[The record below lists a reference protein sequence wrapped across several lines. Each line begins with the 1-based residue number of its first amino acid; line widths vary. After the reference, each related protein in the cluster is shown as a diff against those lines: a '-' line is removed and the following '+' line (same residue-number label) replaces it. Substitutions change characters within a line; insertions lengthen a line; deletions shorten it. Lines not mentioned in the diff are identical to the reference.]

1 MNYTADF
8 ETTTNENDCRVWA
21 YALCEIG
28 GEYNIDVGNSIDDMF
43 SKVSN
48 SNNTLYFHN
57 LKFDGEFILYWLFQ
71 NGYTHVEDRKDLTA
85 KTFTTLISNTGVFYT
100 FTICHKTSGRN
111 KICTKIIDSLK
122 ILPFTVDE
130 IAKSF
135 KLPISKLKL
144 DYKEE
149 REVGHILTEEEIAYI
164 KNDVKIVAMALNTL
178 FQQNLN
184 KMTQGSNALADY
196 KNIIGG
202 NDKFRYKFP
211 ALSAEDD
218 TIIRQAYRGGFT
230 YCNPKFQGKKLGNVS
245 VFDVNSLYPSQ
256 MYTRPLP
263 YDEPVRFLGKYHPVV
278 SYPLYVQRLRCTFKL
293 KKNMIPTI
301 QLKNTLGFIPN
312 EYITDTKDEDVVLTL
327 TNVDLDLMFEHY
339 NVKVIEWLGGY
350 MFRSKTG
357 MFTEYIDKWIKVKQ
371 EATIEGNGG
380 MRTLAKLMLNALYGK
395 FGLKIQC
402 RSKIPYYI
410 DGLVKYKDSD
420 EQEREP
426 IYIPVACFIT
436 AWARYTTISSA
447 QAVYDRFI
455 YADTDSL
462 HLIGHEIPDNL
473 DVDPVKLGAWDYE
486 MQADQAIF
494 LRQKTYMEHPCGK
507 SAEEFKKKNPVMYE
521 ETNGWKITCAGMGKG
536 CYKYVT
542 PEKFKIGESFKGQLQ
557 HSRVKGGVVLID
569 KEFTIKER

>member
-1 MNYTADF
+1 
-8 ETTTNENDCRVWA
+8 
-21 YALCEIG
+21 
-28 GEYNIDVGNSIDDMF
+28 
-43 SKVSN
+43 
-48 SNNTLYFHN
+48 
-57 LKFDGEFILYWLFQ
+57 
-71 NGYTHVEDRKDLTA
+71 
-85 KTFTTLISNTGVFYT
+85 
-100 FTICHKTSGRN
+100 
-111 KICTKIIDSLK
+111 
-122 ILPFTVDE
+122 
-130 IAKSF
+130 
-135 KLPISKLKL
+135 
-144 DYKEE
+144 
-149 REVGHILTEEEIAYI
+149 
-164 KNDVKIVAMALNTL
+164 
-178 FQQNLN
+178 
-184 KMTQGSNALADY
+184 
-196 KNIIGG
+196 
-202 NDKFRYKFP
+202 
-211 ALSAEDD
+211 
-218 TIIRQAYRGGFT
+218 
-230 YCNPKFQGKKLGNVS
+230 
-245 VFDVNSLYPSQ
+245 
-256 MYTRPLP
+256 
-263 YDEPVRFLGKYHPVV
+263 
-278 SYPLYVQRLRCTFKL
+278 
-293 KKNMIPTI
+293 MIPTI

-410 DGLVKYKDSD
+410 DGLVKYKESD

-426 IYIPVACFIT
+426 IYIPMACFIT

-557 HSRVKGGVVLID
+557 HNRVKGGVVLID